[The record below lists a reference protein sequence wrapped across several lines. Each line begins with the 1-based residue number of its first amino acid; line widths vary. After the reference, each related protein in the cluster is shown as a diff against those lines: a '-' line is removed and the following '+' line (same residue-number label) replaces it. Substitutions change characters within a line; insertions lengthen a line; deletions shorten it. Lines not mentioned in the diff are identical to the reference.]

1 MVRGR
6 RSRWGTTPMGES
18 RRPGNPP
25 PDRAHVGRI
34 PVGLPAADRL
44 ASRVS
49 LLAGKYRSMAS
60 SATFQPPA
68 ASAATTSETTGT
80 STTDNMSSSVNGF
93 VYRRVDSGQS
103 DAQVLRYI
111 MERRG
116 GHDAPDN
123 TKDTSVSIS
132 LEEGMTILSQDASE
146 SIQMARDISALISNS
161 SFDGVFFE
169 MPGVDSA
176 TVSTTPFE
184 FVLVNAPSLA
194 QFAESHP
201 DRYAFEEHL
210 DKCEERQTCC
220 AFNNLGG
227 DARLIAPRMMVD
239 HGQEDSRVYSHLA
252 SFVRGADEGQ
262 IVDMWQLS
270 ASEYL
275 RTVRG
280 RGPTKGARTWFS
292 TSGMG
297 VAWLHVRLDSFPKY
311 YQYGPFKL

>member
-1 MVRGR
+1 M
-6 RSRWGTTPMGES
+6 TT
-18 RRPGNPP
+18 
-25 PDRAHVGRI
+25 V
-34 PVGLPAADRL
+34 V
-44 ASRVS
+44 ASRSCSSSSASASRQHNKNSNNLKSNNTGRTSPATFGGDASKEIYGHAFLGLLFLLVS
-49 LLAGKYRSMAS
+49 LLYLGHDALFYSDPTDDVRK
-60 SATFQPPA
+60 QPA

-80 STTDNMSSSVNGF
+80 STTDNMSSSDKGF

-116 GHDAPDN
+116 GHVHVDLPD
-123 TKDTSVSIS
+123 KQDTSVSIS
-132 LEEGMTILSQDASE
+132 MEEGMTILSQDTSE
-146 SIQMARDISALISNS
+146 AKQMARDISALISNS

-220 AFNNLGG
+220 AFDNLGG
-227 DARLIAPRMMVD
+227 DARLIAPRMMGGNTQGQPKIAPQR
-239 HGQEDSRVYSHLA
+239 HGSPL
-252 SFVRGADEGQ
+252 
-262 IVDMWQLS
+262 W
-270 ASEYL
+270 
-275 RTVRG
+275 
-280 RGPTKGARTWFS
+280 
-292 TSGMG
+292 
-297 VAWLHVRLDSFPKY
+297 
-311 YQYGPFKL
+311 